1 MCFYIHTGLKYAY
14 AHTRTSMLKTVTSL
28 FQHEIR
34 VNSGE
39 VVGVKPYQ
47 LPFASQEYVEK
58 EVKKLIDVE
67 VVEPSVSLFSSLMV
81 LVKKKDGSLRLRI
94 DFRKLNSITIQ

>member
-1 MCFYIHTGLKYAY
+1 MLLHTYWFKICL
-14 AHTRTSMLKTVTSL
+14 RTYSCIYVKNSYLS
-28 FQHEIR
+28 FR

-39 VVGVKPYQ
+39 VVGVKPCQ